1 MGNAA
6 GNTAIGCVKAAN
18 DIPPSLNALRFGQVE
33 VLTAISAQ
41 CCGAAFQQHGRPIVA
56 INVRESARNCR
67 SQSWSQGALPRR
79 PIEYFVP

>member
-1 MGNAA
+1 MGKPA

-18 DIPPSLNALRFGQVE
+18 DIPPNLNALRFGRVE

-41 CCGAAFQQHGRPIVA
+41 GFGAKVKHHERPIVA
-56 INVRESARNCR
+56 INVRESARDCR
-67 SQSWSQGALPRR
+67 SSSWAKGKHECW